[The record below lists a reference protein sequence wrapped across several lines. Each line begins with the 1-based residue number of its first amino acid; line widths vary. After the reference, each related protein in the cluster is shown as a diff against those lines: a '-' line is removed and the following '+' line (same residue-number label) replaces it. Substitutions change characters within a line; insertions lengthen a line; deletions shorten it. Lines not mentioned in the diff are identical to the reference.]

1 VWVCTFVASDSC
13 LFKHLTFELSA
24 FPSMTRQRGYTYIAL
39 VGLCNVQLSLVQKAK
54 KKSWLQ
60 NETQHTLENTI
71 LFCCNGG
78 LLFLMQSACFCNA
91 TKPCKNWLGFLKFI
105 VDHYNTNPPSYMCL
119 HKFSFHKERW
129 SEGGFLNPNPPT
141 TFIKMGFINVTHI
154 CPLMGCPQRAIHPL
168 IFQILGPSIKGL
180 KAFLSVQ
187 WAL

>member
-1 VWVCTFVASDSC
+1 MSLHFCSFGFLFVQAPHLRIVSFSLNDKTKGVCI
-13 LFKHLTFELSA
+13 LL
-24 FPSMTRQRGYTYIAL
+24 AL

-78 LLFLMQSACFCNA
+78 LLFLMQSACFCSA
-91 TKPCKNWLGFLKFI
+91 TKPCKNWLGFLEFI

-129 SEGGFLNPNPPT
+129 REGSLT
-141 TFIKMGFINVTHI
+141 LTH
-154 CPLMGCPQRAIHPL
+154 PQL
-168 IFQILGPSIKGL
+168 
-180 KAFLSVQ
+180 V
-187 WAL
+187 